1 MRFATASLPT
11 VLPDRNVAGWRGA
24 GGGPTMIFSSITGA
38 ATEAEARNGSGS
50 FLPRVLKRHS
60 FQGVTKLDELIRGKG
75 IELLR
80 VS

>member
-1 MRFATASLPT
+1 
-11 VLPDRNVAGWRGA
+11 
-24 GGGPTMIFSSITGA
+24 MIFSSITGA